1 MAKTQVGS
9 GQIGDGQVKRADL
22 NATDSGDAVVRKIV
36 QGTGISLSSTGPD
49 PGTGDVTI
57 NATASATSLNG
68 LSDVDTAGANTG
80 DALAF
85 DGAIGDGTWVPKPA
99 VLSALFDANT
109 ILKADANDTPE
120 ALTVGEQTLVGRITG
135 GEITALTPA
144 QVRTLVP
151 RTIRIGHGF
160 AIKGTAA
167 NGEIPGFFVS
177 LPTGQTAKIV
187 AAEHATESGTV
198 TAQVRKNGTALTD
211 LTALSVTST
220 PTLTDEDPDVSLANR
235 DYIDINLSSASTP
248 ADLRITVFVE
258 YTV

>member
-1 MAKTQVGS
+1 MPKTNIRGE
-9 GQIGDGQVKRADL
+9 QIGDSEIQRDDLDVTTVGQ
-22 NATDSGDAVVRKIV
+22 AVIRKIV
-36 QGTGISLSSTGPD
+36 AGTGININSTGAD
-49 PGTGDVTI
+49 SGTGDVTI

-68 LSDVDTAGANTG
+68 LSDVDTAGANTD
-80 DALAF
+80 DALVF

-99 VLSALFDANT
+99 VLAALFNANT
-109 ILKADANDTPE
+109 LLKADVDNTPE
-120 ALTVGEQTLVGRITG
+120 ALAVGEQTLVGRITG
-135 GEITALTPA
+135 GEVTALTPA

-160 AIKGTAA
+160 AVKGTAA

-211 LTALSVTST
+211 LTALAVTST